1 MPKVI
6 STDFYTVSLSSNFKG
21 YFFKGL
27 EWFITLDGPLPSLGG
42 FCPHGNK
49 VIFFFL
55 KKPTPYMMGRNYKK
69 KSWHLCFSSLKTLGY
84 DQYSATAS

>member
-69 KSWHLCFSSLKTLGY
+69 KILAFMLFFS
-84 DQYSATAS
+84 